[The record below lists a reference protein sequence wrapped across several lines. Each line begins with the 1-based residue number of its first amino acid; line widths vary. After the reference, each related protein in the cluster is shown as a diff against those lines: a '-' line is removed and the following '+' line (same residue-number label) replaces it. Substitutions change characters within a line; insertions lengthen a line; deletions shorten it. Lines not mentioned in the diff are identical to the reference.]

1 MRWVKRAVLLIR
13 KFMYKMNRDRIKAY
27 SAGAAFFII
36 MSFFPFLMLLLAL
49 VQYTP
54 LTQEQIVMTLEEITP
69 LGLTEELKQIVEG
82 VYSQASALLPWTA
95 IVAVWSAGKGVLGLS
110 DGLNAVFQI
119 KETRNY
125 FMIRIRAAFYT
136 IGMILALILGF
147 GILVLGYR
155 LQEFLRSSIP
165 LFAKYSDLMLLLQL
179 GLAMML
185 LFLLFEIFYVFL
197 PNRRKSF
204 HSQVPGALFS
214 AISWAVFSYGFS
226 VYLNYAGN
234 MSVIYGSLTTLVV
247 VMLWLYFCMYLLFL
261 GAEINSYLEKPERFS
276 LDRED
281 SCGKIGDN

>member
-125 FMIRIRAAFYT
+125 FMSGFLYYWYDPRI
-136 IGMILALILGF
+136 
-147 GILVLGYR
+147 
-155 LQEFLRSSIP
+155 
-165 LFAKYSDLMLLLQL
+165 D
-179 GLAMML
+179 
-185 LFLLFEIFYVFL
+185 
-197 PNRRKSF
+197 
-204 HSQVPGALFS
+204 
-214 AISWAVFSYGFS
+214 SW
-226 VYLNYAGN
+226 
-234 MSVIYGSLTTLVV
+234 
-247 VMLWLYFCMYLLFL
+247 LWYL
-261 GAEINSYLEKPERFS
+261 GAGLSAAGIPAQQHPPFCQVFGSHAAAAAWVGHDAS
-276 LDRED
+276 L
-281 SCGKIGDN
+281 SSV

>member
-1 MRWVKRAVLLIR
+1 
-13 KFMYKMNRDRIKAY
+13 MYKMNRDRIKAY

-165 LFAKYSDLMLLLQL
+165 LFAKYSDLMLPLQL

>member
-1 MRWVKRAVLLIR
+1 MRWRTGLVQLIK
-13 KFMYKMNRDRIKAY
+13 KFMYKMNKDRIKAY
-27 SAGAAFFII
+27 SAEAAFFII

-49 VQYTP
+49 VHYTP
-54 LTQEQIVMTLEEITP
+54 LTQEQVVQTLEGITP
-69 LGLTEELKQIVEG
+69 LGLTEELKHIVEG
-82 VYSQASALLPWTA
+82 VYSQASVLLPWTA
-95 IVAVWSAGKGVLGLS
+95 IAAVWSAGKGVLGLS

-119 KETRNY
+119 RETRNY
-125 FMIRIRAAFYT
+125 IIIRIRAAFYT
-136 IGMILALILGF
+136 IGMILALLLGF

-155 LQEFLRSSIP
+155 LQEFLRSALP
-165 LFAKYSDLMLLLQL
+165 FFARYSDLMLLLQL
-179 GLAMML
+179 GLAMIL

-214 AISWAVFSYGFS
+214 AISWALFSYLFS

-234 MSVIYGSLTTLVV
+234 MSLIYGSLTTLVV

-276 LDRED
+276 LDRKD
-281 SCGKIGDN
+281 

>member
-1 MRWVKRAVLLIR
+1 MRWRTGLVQLIK
-13 KFMYKMNRDRIKAY
+13 KFMYKMNKDRIKAY
-27 SAGAAFFII
+27 SAEAAFFII

-49 VQYTP
+49 VHYTP
-54 LTQEQIVMTLEEITP
+54 LTQEQVVQTMEGITP
-69 LGLTEELKQIVEG
+69 LGLTEELKHIVEG
-82 VYSQASALLPWTA
+82 VYSQASVLLPWTA
-95 IVAVWSAGKGVLGLS
+95 IAAVWSAGKGVLGLS

-119 KETRNY
+119 RETRNY
-125 FMIRIRAAFYT
+125 IIIRIRAAFYT
-136 IGMILALILGF
+136 IGMILALLLGF

-155 LQEFLRSSIP
+155 LQEFLRSALP
-165 LFAKYSDLMLLLQL
+165 FFARYSDLMLLLQL
-179 GLAMML
+179 GLAMIL

-214 AISWAVFSYGFS
+214 AISWALFSYLFS

-234 MSVIYGSLTTLVV
+234 MSLIYGSLTTLVV

-276 LDRED
+276 LDRKD
-281 SCGKIGDN
+281 